1 MVPKGAPAWAE
12 RPDGSS
18 EAVQLKE
25 RAVYQPS
32 EVMPSGRDHYRFR
45 LPPNGRGFASLLVEA
60 SKVMRA

>member
-12 RPDGSS
+12 
-18 EAVQLKE
+18 LKE